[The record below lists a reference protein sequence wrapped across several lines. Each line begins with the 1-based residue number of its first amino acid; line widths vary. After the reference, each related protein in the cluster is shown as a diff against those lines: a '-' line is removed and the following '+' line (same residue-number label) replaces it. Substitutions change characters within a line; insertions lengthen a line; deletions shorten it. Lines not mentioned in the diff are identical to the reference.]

1 MSTAALAR
9 IREDLKARMD
19 EATRK
24 SNVGLLLLF
33 SSDLFC
39 LMPSLQ
45 NETMPWYS
53 RVVKT
58 FGSDDSNYTFSMC
71 LYNFSD
77 FGSSFSRNS
86 GT

>member
-1 MSTAALAR
+1 MSTAALAH

-33 SSDLFC
+33 SSLFR
-39 LMPSLQ
+39 LIPSLQ
-45 NETMPWYS
+45 NETVPWYS

-58 FGSDDSNYTFSMC
+58 FGSDDSNYAFSLC